1 MDGVLQL
8 SQVAGKR
15 LTGTGLSSIRGARG
29 LLWLEKAIR
38 ERRVLIGPK
47 AMLDVVGRHTIVC
60 VDLGIVNEMS
70 LSVIVAKVDENGHVT
85 CRYLNHLFRT
95 VARYTDS
102 GVEVYVRDRRLDV
115 SKFDLEALANFH
127 GRKLSAEEY
136 EKYVDVITSATVGEA
151 ILADNYSEE
160 NLDKRAKLEN
170 RKRSHWCAMLN
181 TILALVDAA
190 ERKQLTPEEMESR
203 GAPIIVVGRP
213 TFKSSMRRKR
223 PAAPKKIID
232 YLKRFF
238 AVVVIDEFNTS
249 KLCHKCHR
257 QLQRH
262 STRGYRLWKC
272 SKCKDAKGGNLVV
285 HKDIS
290 ATLAMFKIFTY
301 LLATG
306 ARPPQYC
313 RPRSS

>member
-1 MDGVLQL
+1 M
-8 SQVAGKR
+8 
-15 LTGTGLSSIRGARG
+15 
-29 LLWLEKAIR
+29 R
-38 ERRVLIGPK
+38 EVIGS
-47 AMLDVVGRHTIVC
+47 HTIVS

-70 LSVIVAKVDENGHVT
+70 LSVIVAKVDARGNVT

-95 VARYTDS
+95 VARYTGS
-102 GVEVYVRDRRLDV
+102 GIEVYIRDRILDT
-115 SKFDLEALANFH
+115 SRFDLEALANCH
-127 GRKLSAEEY
+127 GRKQEAGEY
-136 EKYVDVITSATVGEA
+136 ERYVDTILSPGVGEA
-151 ILADNYSEE
+151 ILANNYSED

-190 ERKQLTPEEMESR
+190 ERKQLTPAEMESR
-203 GAPIIVVGRP
+203 GAPIIVIGRP

-223 PAAPKKIID
+223 PAAPKKIIE

-238 AVVVIDEFNTS
+238 AVVVIDEYNTS

-257 QLQRH
+257 ELKRH
-262 STRGYRLWKC
+262 GTRGYRLWRC
-272 SKCKDAKGGNLVV
+272 GHCRDAKGGNLVV
-285 HKDIS
+285 NKDVS
-290 ATLAMFKIFTY
+290 ATLAMFKIFAY